1 MSNLNIG
8 IVISSTRDARVGRS
22 AAEYINSVASKR
34 DDVNFE
40 IIDLQDYPLPIFNE
54 VAPNG
59 TVLEV
64 HDPIGKRW
72 KAKIESLDGYI
83 FTVAEYNGGMPGV
96 LKNALDYTFTE
107 WMRKPAAYFGYGS
120 LGGSRAVQE
129 LRLVCAELHMAPMRN
144 AVYLQ
149 GIDFFSVMFGE
160 KQINEFPYLEPL
172 TNDMLD
178 HLIWWAKTL
187 KDGRS
192 KVA

>member
-22 AAEYINSVASKR
+22 AAEYIYSIASKR

-54 VAPNG
+54 AAPNG

-64 HDPIGKRW
+64 NDPIGKQW

-83 FTVAEYNGGMPGV
+83 FVVAEYNGGIPGV

-107 WMRKPAAYFGYGS
+107 WMRKPAAYFAYGS
-120 LGGSRAVQE
+120 LGGARAVQQ
-129 LRLVCAELHMAPMRN
+129 LRLTCIDLHMAPLRN

-149 GIDFFSVMFGE
+149 GADFFSVMFGE
-160 KQINEFPYLEPL
+160 KQIGEFSYLEPL

-178 HLIWWAKTL
+178 HLGWWTKTL
-187 KDGRS
+187 KERRQ
-192 KVA
+192 KAA